1 MKLLAKVESNE
12 TTCLVQ
18 ELQLSYVFL
27 GCNPLKLKIVDFVI
41 W

>member
-1 MKLLAKVESNE
+1 MKLYANVESNE
-12 TTCLVQ
+12 TKYIVQ

-27 GCNPLKLKIVDFVI
+27 GCVPLKLKIVDFVI